1 MDFEKGKVTNE
12 FSALSL
18 YEGALIFNTFSSKC
32 YCERTTFVILYTKHK
47 CDSSAHDHVDD
58 NLT

>member
-18 YEGALIFNTFSSKC
+18 YEGALILNTFSSKC

-47 CDSSAHDHVDD
+47 CATCKACIKYLDKV
-58 NLT
+58 